1 MPWRSGPGFAM
12 IRTLRIGTGA
22 ERNGAYR
29 GMVDEVKVYARPLTE
44 EEIAASAGL
53 RR

>member
-1 MPWRSGPGFAM
+1 M
-12 IRTLRIGTGA
+12 IRGIRIGTAA

-29 GMVDEVKVYARPLTE
+29 GMVDEVKVYARALSE
-44 EEIAASAGL
+44 EEIAADAGA